1 MDALSQA
8 MSAVLDVFP
17 NAVADEREGE
27 IVILTGSSTSEEVQP
42 KPISD
47 EVRRLVISDWF
58 ATEWL
63 MVAENDRESYEQLQ
77 ENAKESEN
85 VVALSDVLRED
96 WERLA
101 EQVTDLVNEQISETA
116 GLFISQIDLKDKKMS
131 GFDFTCR
138 YLKDVPGFSVVTL
151 KTNHRHPIVEPILQI
166 YSNYRD

>member
-27 IVILTGSSTSEEVQP
+27 IVILTGSSTSEEVQS
-42 KPISD
+42 KPISE

-116 GLFISQIDLKDKKMS
+116 GLFFSQILQGWGS
-131 GFDFTCR
+131 LPFDIIA
-138 YLKDVPGFSVVTL
+138 KQVKES
-151 KTNHRHPIVEPILQI
+151 K
-166 YSNYRD
+166 